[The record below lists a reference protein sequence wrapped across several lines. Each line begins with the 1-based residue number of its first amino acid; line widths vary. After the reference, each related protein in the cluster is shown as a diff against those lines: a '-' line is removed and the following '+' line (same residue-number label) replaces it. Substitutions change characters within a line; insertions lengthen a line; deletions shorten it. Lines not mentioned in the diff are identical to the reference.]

1 MKVILLAG
9 LMLCMTACQ
18 STESDYVETDKIH
31 LLFTDGNDTY
41 CDKDNRCRSAWT
53 LEDKEKTIE
62 SPELLLF
69 SIQMDIKHITWVE
82 FSDVSAEDHSCM
94 TWDFPVYPLFRAS
107 PSTIVSFTL
116 NPTAGIQKIDFRMP
130 LPCAAFHQK
139 FYYLIKVKSLEG
151 NYFVRKKFPGK
162 VIYNPGSG

>member
-1 MKVILLAG
+1 MKPIIFVSFLWWV
-9 LMLCMTACQ
+9 TACQ
-18 STESDYVETDKIH
+18 GAEPDYVETDKIH
-31 LLFTDGNDTY
+31 LLFGDANKSIKGNWVLD
-41 CDKDNRCRSAWT
+41 
-53 LEDKEKTIE
+53 EKEKII
-62 SPELLLF
+62 SFPELLRF

-151 NYFVRKKFPGK
+151 NYFVRKKFPGI
-162 VIYNPGSG
+162 VRYNNSGVW